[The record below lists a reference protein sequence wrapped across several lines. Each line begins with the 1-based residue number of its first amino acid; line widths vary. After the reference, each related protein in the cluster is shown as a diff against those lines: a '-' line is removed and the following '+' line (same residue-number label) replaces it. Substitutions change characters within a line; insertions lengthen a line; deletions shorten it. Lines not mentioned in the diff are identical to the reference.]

1 MKQTL
6 RSIQGICLVCLL
18 LAATVAHAQPRTVS
32 GTVADKQT
40 GEPMPGV
47 SVVLK
52 GSTLGTTTDSKGAFQ
67 LKLPAQQGTLLFS
80 FLGYKPLEIQAGGNK
95 DVFDVTLDKETL
107 DIEQVVVVGY
117 GVQKKVNLTGAIST
131 MEGDDISRRPVMLAS
146 SALQGLSAGVTVT
159 QSSGQPGSDGSTIRI
174 RGVGTLNNS
183 DALVLVDGVE
193 GKLDG
198 VNPNDIESIS
208 VLKDAASAAIYGSRA
223 ANGVILVTTKI
234 GTQEKL
240 SVSYNGY
247 AGFQRFTTLP
257 EFVDGYTYMK
267 AMNDAYA
274 NLDMTPLYS
283 DAYLRDY
290 LRYKRM
296 DPDNYPDTAWQKE
309 VYTGSGFTQS
319 HHVSVSGGKR
329 VNVLASFGYQD
340 QDGLLPHFSSDR
352 YSFRL
357 NAKMNITKAIEAS
370 MLVDGR
376 RADINSPTGSAAVK
390 SSVNRI
396 PNIYPARLS
405 DGRWGTGLNGNNPL
419 ALVTEGG
426 MNNGVYY
433 NLRASFQVNIK
444 PDRKS
449 TRLNSSHSTS
459 SRMPSSA

>member
-1 MKQTL
+1 MKRTL
-6 RSIQGICLVCLL
+6 RFTRAVCLVCLL
-18 LAATVAHAQPRTVS
+18 LAAAVAHAQPRTVS

-80 FLGYKPLEIQAGGNK
+80 FLGYKPLEVPTGGNK
-95 DVFDVTLDKETL
+95 DVFDVRLDKETL

-240 SVSYNGY
+240 SVNYNGY

-257 EFVDGYTYMK
+257 EFVNGYTYM
-267 AMNDAYA
+267 
-274 NLDMTPLYS
+274 
-283 DAYLRDY
+283 
-290 LRYKRM
+290 
-296 DPDNYPDTAWQKE
+296 
-309 VYTGSGFTQS
+309 
-319 HHVSVSGGKR
+319 
-329 VNVLASFGYQD
+329 
-340 QDGLLPHFSSDR
+340 
-352 YSFRL
+352 
-357 NAKMNITKAIEAS
+357 
-370 MLVDGR
+370 
-376 RADINSPTGSAAVK
+376 
-390 SSVNRI
+390 
-396 PNIYPARLS
+396 
-405 DGRWGTGLNGNNPL
+405 
-419 ALVTEGG
+419 
-426 MNNGVYY
+426 
-433 NLRASFQVNIK
+433 
-444 PDRKS
+444 
-449 TRLNSSHSTS
+449 
-459 SRMPSSA
+459 